1 MFIILLK
8 FSDNKSQASQFM
20 EDHKKWIK
28 QGFDDSVFLMAG
40 SLQPGL
46 GGALLAHNSS
56 REDLEDRVN
65 NDPFV
70 AENVVNAEI
79 LEVSPAMMDEQ
90 LKMILKE
97 AA

>member
-20 EDHKKWIK
+20 DGHKKWIK
-28 QGFDDSVFLMAG
+28 QGFEDSVFLMAG

-65 NDPFV
+65 SDPFV
-70 AENVVNAEI
+70 TENVVSAEI
-79 LEVSPAMMDEQ
+79 LHIDPSMVEERFSQV
-90 LKMILKE
+90 LG
-97 AA
+97 